1 VTHVD
6 VMHVCHACATQL
18 VAGTRF
24 CTECGTPQ
32 SMSPQAV
39 AYYGCATCGGD
50 GSRLPAHVVYCA
62 RCRWLRPLAPDYY
75 MDTQAFLWSLDAQ
88 AMTVLESLGPV
99 TAAARAL
106 SGRVGRPW
114 FEATVNGIRLSDQ
127 QFPDIFTLGIRAA
140 RIMGLRQMPEL
151 YISGEMLWDAMTLG
165 SDEQAFIVL
174 GSVLTYFKGDEM
186 LYLLG
191 REMGHIRAGHVMW
204 RTASKFVTGS
214 THMNRSV
221 MGSGLLN
228 VLTPGKMLENVI
240 DAPIMAWARHSEIT
254 ADRAGLLVTGNVEV
268 ARKVLMTSSLK
279 SFPLFQR
286 INQDDWLHQE
296 EASDDQIMRLS
307 EMTMSTSP
315 FLARRMRML
324 REFASAPHA
333 EAWRNYIATVA
344 PATPDLGTPTPA
356 APAQASRV
364 PATNTAAPPAHR
376 AATPAPLADDD
387 AWRFA
392 CRACQTPIRVPRSA
406 LAGKRVVRVTC
417 PKPGC
422 NTEMNCRPPRPDPR
436 LVRFACIRCSTP
448 VAVPREQLQG
458 KGVVKV
464 RCPKAECRCVMDVG
478 IDTPS

>member
-1 VTHVD
+1 MTAAPALVA
-6 VMHVCHACATQL
+6 CHACATPL
-18 VAGTRF
+18 ATGTRF

-32 SMSPQAV
+32 AMASHAMS
-39 AYYGCATCGGD
+39 YYGCGACGGD
-50 GSRLPAHVVYCA
+50 GSRLPAHEVYCA
-62 RCRWLRPLAPDYY
+62 TCRWLRPLAPDYH

-127 QFPDIFTLGIRAA
+127 QFPDIFALGIRAA

-174 GSVLTYFKGDEM
+174 GSVLTYFKGDEL
-186 LYLLG
+186 LYILG

-204 RTASKFVTGS
+204 RTASKFLTGS

-221 MGSGLLN
+221 MGAGLLSA
-228 VLTPGKMLENVI
+228 LTPGKMLENAI

-254 ADRAGLLVTGNVEV
+254 ADRAGLLVVGNVEV

-279 SFPLFQR
+279 SFPLFPR
-286 INQDDWLHQE
+286 INQDDWLRQE
-296 EASDDQIMRLS
+296 EASDDQLMRLS
-307 EMTMSTSP
+307 EATMSTSP

-333 EAWRNYIATVA
+333 EAWRAYIAAVA
-344 PATPDLGTPTPA
+344 PATEVPPSAPSAA
-356 APAQASRV
+356 APAATPGEAPRSTGAVAS
-364 PATNTAAPPAHR
+364 APPV
-376 AATPAPLADDD
+376 PDD

-392 CRACQTPIRVPRSA
+392 CRTCKTPIKVARSA
-406 LAGKRVVRVTC
+406 LAGQRVVRVTC

-422 NTEMNCRPPRPDPR
+422 GTQMNCRPPRPDPR
-436 LVRFACIRCSTP
+436 VVRFACVRCSTP
-448 VAVPREQLQG
+448 MVVPRTQLQG

-464 RCPKAECRCVMDVG
+464 RCPAAECRCVMDVNLDG
-478 IDTPS
+478 AT

>member
-1 VTHVD
+1 MTIAAATHA
-6 VMHVCHACATQL
+6 CHACTTPL
-18 VAGTRF
+18 VTGTRF

-32 SMSPQAV
+32 FASPHAMS
-39 AYYGCATCGGD
+39 YDGCGPCGGD

-62 RCRWLRPLAPDYY
+62 TCRWLRPLAPDYH
-75 MDTQAFLWSLDAQ
+75 MDTQAFLWALDAQ

-114 FEATVNGIRLSDQ
+114 FEATVNGIRLGEQ
-127 QFPDIFTLGIRAA
+127 QFPDIFEQGIRAA

-174 GSVLTYFKGDEM
+174 GSVLTYFKGDEL
-186 LYLLG
+186 LYILG

-204 RTASKFVTGS
+204 RTASKFLTGS

-228 VLTPGKMLENVI
+228 ALSPGKMLENAI

-254 ADRAGLLVTGNVEV
+254 ADRAGLLVTGNVDV

-279 SFPLFQR
+279 SFPLYQR
-286 INQDDWLHQE
+286 INHEEWLTQE
-296 EASDDQIMRLS
+296 ETADDHIMRLS
-307 EMTMSTSP
+307 EATMSTAP

-333 EAWRNYIATVA
+333 EAWRAYIAAVAPPA
-344 PATPDLGTPTPA
+344 PAT
-356 APAQASRV
+356 APAQPTAKVASS
-364 PATNTAAPPAHR
+364 PAAAKPD
-376 AATPAPLADDD
+376 APADD
-387 AWRFA
+387 AYRFT
-392 CRACQTPIRVPRSA
+392 CRACETPIRVPRSA

-422 NTEMNCRPPRPDPR
+422 NTEMNCRPPRPDPNV
-436 LVRFACIRCSTP
+436 VRFACIRCSTP
-448 VAVPREQLQG
+448 VAVPRAQLQG

-464 RCPKAECRCVMDVG
+464 RCPKADCRCVMDVNVG
-478 IDTPS
+478 APS